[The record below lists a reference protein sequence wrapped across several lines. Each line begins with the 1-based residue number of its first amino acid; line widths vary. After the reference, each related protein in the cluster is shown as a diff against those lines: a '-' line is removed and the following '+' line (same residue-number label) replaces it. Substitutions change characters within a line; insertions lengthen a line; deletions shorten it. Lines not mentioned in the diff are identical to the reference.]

1 MKSKKKICTEFRLNL
16 YTLNKIID
24 YLKLSSTKGINSYG
38 KETDYYD
45 ENKVKEFID
54 KYRHD
59 NFYGYKQEE
68 IADIIEV
75 NRKSIKNVITY
86 LNINGFICENE
97 LNQIKQFYI
106 EHKDDYKTFF
116 MTKTNLEKYGVEYPF
131 QSKVFHEKGIETSR
145 RKYGVDYYTQTD
157 EHKKRIKET
166 NLKKYG
172 VECSLQSDE
181 VKEKIKKTCLE
192 RYGFENPSQS
202 EEIKEKVRKTNLER
216 FGVECS
222 LQSDEVKEKVKQ
234 TNLKKYGVIYTSQ
247 NEQIKEKTKQTN
259 LKRYGVE
266 SPFQNEIIKEKIKKT
281 NIERYGVD
289 NVWKSK
295 EIRNKIKKT
304 NLKKYGVEYV
314 YQNKD
319 IQNKVKKTNL
329 EKYGVENPFQ
339 SEIIKEKLKNIESSK
354 LKFAKSQNLLSSLDL
369 IHIFNRDLSTVL
381 DVIKRLNINVIRFD
395 SDKRYYISPSD
406 LPILEDYFAKT
417 EMSGISYSEKEIVDF
432 IKSIYNEEIMENT
445 KRIISPKEL
454 DIYIPQKKVAIE
466 FDGLYWHDEN
476 HIENNYHLNKTIACE
491 EKGIDLI
498 HVFEDDWLNRKEIV
512 KSMIASRLGI
522 YEQKIFARKCK
533 CKILDYSLYK
543 DLLQSFFDE
552 NHLQGFTHCDVF
564 VGLTYND
571 ELVQCMGFNEKG
583 WHDGNTELTRM
594 ATKINTQVIGGFSKL
609 MKFVTEVYGYKNIT
623 SYINRAWFNGKG
635 YFNSGFEVVKINP
648 PNYYYVVDFTRVHKS
663 HFRKDKIKRLYEN
676 NLFVYYDEN
685 ESEHELMLK
694 NEIFRIYDCG
704 TIKVVYKSQL
714 S

>member
-1 MKSKKKICTEFRLNL
+1 MKSKKKMCTEFRLNL

-68 IADIIEV
+68 VADIIGV

-97 LNQIKQFYI
+97 LNQIKQFYV

-157 EHKKRIKET
+157 EYKQKTKET

-181 VKEKIKKTCLE
+181 IKEKIKKTCLE

-202 EEIKEKVRKTNLER
+202 KEIKEKV
-216 FGVECS
+216 
-222 LQSDEVKEKVKQ
+222 
-234 TNLKKYGVIYTSQ
+234 KKI
-247 NEQIKEKTKQTN
+247 
-259 LKRYGVE
+259 
-266 SPFQNEIIKEKIKKT
+266 
-281 NIERYGVD
+281 
-289 NVWKSK
+289 
-295 EIRNKIKKT
+295 
-304 NLKKYGVEYV
+304 
-314 YQNKD
+314 
-319 IQNKVKKTNL
+319 NL
-329 EKYGVENPFQ
+329 EKFGVKNLSQ
-339 SEIIKEKLKNIESSK
+339 NKQIKKKIKQKQNKKLE
-354 LKFAKSQNLLSSLDL
+354 FAKSQNLLSVSDLANKFNHEKSTITFVLKKLKINIKKFDLD
-369 IHIFNRDLSTVL
+369 D
-381 DVIKRLNINVIRFD
+381 
-395 SDKRYYISPSD
+395 RYYISPSD

-417 EMSGISYSEKEIVDF
+417 EMNGKSFLETQVADYV
-432 IKSIYNEEIMENT
+432 KSICNYEIIENS
-445 KRIISPKEL
+445 KKIIPPKEL

-564 VGLTYND
+564 VGLIYND

-635 YFNSGFEVVKINP
+635 YFNSGFKVVKINP

-676 NLFVYYDEN
+676 NLFAYYDEN
-685 ESEHELMLK
+685 ENEHELMLK

-704 TIKVVYKSQL
+704 TIKVVYKPQL